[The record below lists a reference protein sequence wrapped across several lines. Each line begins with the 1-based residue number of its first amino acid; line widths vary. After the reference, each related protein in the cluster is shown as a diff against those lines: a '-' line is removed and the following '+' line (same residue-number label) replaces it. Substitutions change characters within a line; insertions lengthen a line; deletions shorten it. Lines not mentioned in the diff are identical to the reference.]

1 MKYIV
6 EIRKKVKD
14 CEIPSDEWSDEYYN
28 YPYIPYIEAE
38 SKEEVEKIAKDFIA
52 QDCDGNQDELEF
64 RVTEYEDEEG

>member
-14 CEIPSDEWSDEYYN
+14 WEIPSDEWSDEYYN
-28 YPYIPYIEAE
+28 DPYIPYIESE

-52 QDCDGNQDELEF
+52 QGDNPDEWEF